1 MAEGKNAQ
9 ELKLEMQLKAL
20 LAEERIAKH
29 TARKAAAGELKFTL
43 ERDDIVK
50 GIILREVL
58 GPPKAFEG

>member
-9 ELKLEMQLKAL
+9 ELELEMQLKAL
-20 LAEERIAKH
+20 LAEERIAQHNAAKV
-29 TARKAAAGELKFTL
+29 AAGDFEFTL
-43 ERDDIVK
+43 EKDDLVK